1 MLKKL
6 CRIGISLMIILN
18 SCVFA
23 VPPVSAENATDC
35 AFEIETNYV
44 SLKVGET
51 FNPNLTNTTGKE
63 VTWTSNAQD
72 VAGVDD
78 SGNITAKKAGVAKI
92 TAATENNDNLKT
104 CDVNVYSDALVLNS
118 SYKRIAIGESFRLKG
133 IIKSKSPSV
142 AELTLT
148 SNDNQGVVSIDG
160 DTVTAAKAG
169 TTVVTATAS
178 SGETAICAI
187 EVYDPQLYFENNFF
201 EITGTGSDDTA
212 KGLKGQAQL
221 ELKGTL
227 ANSED
232 VKYTCYASKWMQER
246 NPDDSPQSNKYQFKD
261 MTVTA
266 WGGAS
271 GMVEVVASSGGV
283 TATATIMV
291 GGCEYGNYETA
302 YVTGNEL
309 LKGYD
314 GNTENVVL
322 PANYANHYL
331 WKYGYASYGQTDYT
345 LMTKYVHPETDNA
358 DKATVSGSENPKD
371 DYWVRS
377 SVHMP
382 SDYKTSFRWNPG
394 RNGDQTTWK
403 DAILV
408 FRAPKSGK
416 IKVNVG
422 VNDNEI
428 QINKCNMPF
437 KVIQKNQVVYE
448 YRFDAKISE
457 QEKINPTGFKNNFA
471 TKTLDV
477 QKGEEIL
484 FTLAYNTTADGA
496 NWAISNI
503 NVNSDKSLFNITY
516 DSITEESAVDAHNI
530 TLVPGEEYN
539 LEKGSIAVS
548 CEAND
553 DVAAVDGAKITANAV
568 GSAKAVMVGADG
580 KEKTVNIT
588 VKNIKKEKTPDG
600 ANIVKVGKYAGGHIY
615 TAEFDGEKL
624 KNVTVT
630 PTKASEVVNITIPSS
645 GAKVFLWDSDMKPI
659 CAVVE

>member
-23 VPPVSAENATDC
+23 VPPVSAEDATDC
-35 AFEIETNYV
+35 AFEIGTNYV

-72 VAGVDD
+72 VAEVDD
-78 SGNITAKKAGVAKI
+78 LGNITAKKAGVAKI

-133 IIKSKSPSV
+133 IIKSESPSV

-148 SNDNQGVVSIDG
+148 SNDKQGVVSING

-169 TTVVTATAS
+169 TTVVTAKAS

-201 EITGTGSDDTA
+201 EISGTGSDDTA

-232 VKYTCYASKWMQER
+232 VKYTCYDSKWMKEWKG
-246 NPDDSPQSNKYQFKD
+246 NVAVKD
-261 MTVTA
+261 MYTFDRTNMTVTA

-271 GMVEVVASSGGV
+271 GMVEVVASRGGA

-291 GGCEYGNYETA
+291 GGCDYGNNETG
-302 YVTGNEL
+302 YVAGNEL
-309 LKGYD
+309 L
-314 GNTENVVL
+314 NQTETSSAL
-322 PANYANHYL
+322 PANYADHYL
-331 WKYGYASYGQTDYT
+331 WKFGYASYGQTNYK
-345 LMTKYVHPETDNA
+345 LME
-358 DKATVSGSENPKD
+358 DKSQQSLYGKKLNDKNDWSSDGAFHLTSSKNSELE
-371 DYWVRS
+371 W
-377 SVHMP
+377 
-382 SDYKTSFRWNPG
+382 FPG
-394 RNGDQTTWK
+394 RNGPEGTKRDTM
-403 DAILV
+403 LV
-408 FRAPKSGK
+408 FRAPKSGR
-416 IKVNVG
+416 IKVSANPECWNAETKKSERTVKLRG
-422 VNDNEI
+422 KSE
-428 QINKCNMPF
+428 MTF
-437 KVIQKNQVVYE
+437 KVKYKGEDTYKYE
-448 YRFDAKISE
+448 F
-457 QEKINPTGFKNNFA
+457 INSTSNSKLEAQFITNFG
-471 TKTLDV
+471 TKTIDV
-477 QKGEEIL
+477 QKGEEIVFVL
-484 FTLAYNTTADGA
+484 SYGIASTTDF
-496 NWAISNI
+496 W
-503 NVNSDKSLFNITY
+503 NVSGLSSGNGSMFKITY
-516 DSITEESAVDAHNI
+516 DNITKEPVNNTLDI
-530 TLVPGEEYN
+530 TLVPGEEYT
-539 LEKGSIAVS
+539 LREGSIAVS

-588 VKNIKKEKTPDG
+588 VKNIKKETTSEG

-615 TAEFDGEKL
+615 AAEFDGEKL

-630 PTKASEVVNITIPSS
+630 PTKDSEVVNVTIPSS

-659 CAVVE
+659 CAVVEQ